1 MSFNLRFNLFKEGGG
16 LNESQRLEIPF
27 LGEIPYSNDLMRSID
42 SGNPIVF
49 EDSESEIKNIFIEL
63 AKKVMLL

>member
-1 MSFNLRFNLFKEGGG
+1 
-16 LNESQRLEIPF
+16 

-49 EDSESEIKNIFIEL
+49 EDTESDIKNIFIEL
-63 AKKVMLL
+63 AKKVTLL